1 MCDVNSFSLG
11 NIYSVKELTAE
22 ATTDNLHPVKPAN
35 LVAGASALVIGLS
48 QTDAIDQDCSRSM
61 TVSEAARQ
69 RNLLNWLARRGR

>member
-48 QTDAIDQDCSRSM
+48 QTDAID
-61 TVSEAARQ
+61 
-69 RNLLNWLARRGR
+69 